1 VAISPRDLSARRL
14 VLISSGMRGCVHAP
28 SCRMAPHR
36 RGAHHVLDYQRR
48 RARGMATVHRRTCW
62 YGFRAHS
69 CRRAC
74 EESPWMVPPRGER
87 SADHQTGMAA
97 TGNLGRRDEAGEWRR
112 LPACWAAKREPR
124 ASFAEAHRDALGFL
138 PRPISARTSP
148 RSAPVPLA
156 LCCLLPGGPMPR
168 PEISLFSFSLHRSYR
183 GLKFLV
189 MLNHFIPYLHVFY
202 RDFLGRRLVHR
213 PPLTNAMDC
222 CSSQG
227 KAMPCSQTL

>member
-1 VAISPRDLSARRL
+1 MAISPRDLSARRL

-74 EESPWMVPPRGER
+74 GESPWMVPPRGER

-97 TGNLGRRDEAGEWRR
+97 TRHREAGDACR
-112 LPACWAAKREPR
+112 PACGHAAAARV
-124 ASFAEAHRDALGFL
+124 GFQS
-138 PRPISARTSP
+138 RPVSARGLATHGAHLARSK
-148 RSAPVPLA
+148 RSAPA
-156 LCCLLPGGPMPR
+156 HALLPGGPGPR
-168 PEISLFSFSLHRSYR
+168 ITVLPTLAFAFAPPTGSPPGRLGVSKVPGRVAASRSW
-183 GLKFLV
+183 
-189 MLNHFIPYLHVFY
+189 
-202 RDFLGRRLVHR
+202 
-213 PPLTNAMDC
+213 T
-222 CSSQG
+222 
-227 KAMPCSQTL
+227 